1 MDYVGSDD
9 TDTHLPVAVG
19 LVGIYRSSLLASML
33 LASRKNPLNLV
44 PVDLPSCFYLG
55 EQFVLVAS
63 DLFY

>member
-1 MDYVGSDD
+1 VDYVGSDD
-9 TDTHLPVAVG
+9 TDAYLPVAIG
-19 LVGIYRSSLLASML
+19 LVGIYRSSLLASRLM
-33 LASRKNPLNLV
+33 ASRTNPLNLV